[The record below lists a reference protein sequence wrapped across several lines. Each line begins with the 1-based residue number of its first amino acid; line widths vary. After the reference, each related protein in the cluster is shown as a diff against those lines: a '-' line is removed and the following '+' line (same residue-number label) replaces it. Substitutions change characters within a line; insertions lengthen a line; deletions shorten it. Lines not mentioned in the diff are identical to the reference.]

1 MLAGRPDC
9 GGGPWL
15 GSTCECAAQLR
26 QAWACR
32 QGLSYQVRCGA
43 ANGGKR
49 AENGYCCQIGSAA
62 ANGNILKISPETAQ
76 V

>member
-1 MLAGRPDC
+1 VAAARGWAPPVSVRHNCGRRGLA
-9 GGGPWL
+9 
-15 GSTCECAAQLR
+15 R
-26 QAWACR
+26 QE
-32 QGLSYQVRCGA
+32 LSYQVRCGA